1 MDVYKLKDL
10 AEDDRKLVLESEAL
24 SVEELGYTKRLSEE
38 ELQIKRED
46 LANAAIKKAMI
57 EDEFAEIKAQ
67 FKDRLEPVNITLKE
81 SIEAVKN
88 RSVSIMGKVYKLA
101 DYENQMI
108 HVVDPV
114 GNVIS
119 SRRMLPEERQFR
131 IQTAKAI

>member
-10 AEDDRKLVLESEAL
+10 AEDDRKLVLESE
-24 SVEELGYTKRLSEE
+24 SISIEELGYTKRLSEE

-67 FKDRLEPVNITLKE
+67 FKDRLEPVNIVLKE

-101 DYENQMI
+101 DYDNQMI
-108 HVVDPV
+108 HVVDPF

-131 IQTAKAI
+131 IQTAKAV